1 MQSTTPTGSPPTH
14 PQSLSGQMQS
24 FPQYQQL
31 PQPQPPQQPP
41 VPSASSTASILQA
54 LANMAK
60 QNQNVTPPAPQ
71 APAPPVAASQYN
83 VSNSHSNGLSGL
95 SQDAGALVM
104 SRPTAPPAQVTPAP
118 MPYNSTPPNANNV
131 PGISMFGNQMPGM
144 YLGQQQPPQVQNS
157 YPQFPPQQPQQ
168 GPGVPP
174 VDQMALLQLILQHP
188 GLQGMSVPQL
198 TASFNSIGA
207 DGPNGPG
214 TTLGGIIP
222 AWQQMSQMMGVPQ
235 QPPQNVSEAPRGDD
249 GYNRGGQRGR
259 EHYSPPSRSP
269 PRYREGR
276 RGRSRSR
283 SPPRFERGGGG
294 VGSAAAGHSPPN
306 FRRRSPVYG
315 EYEGNEIRGGRD
327 GERNRGG
334 RGRGGAFGRRGGS
347 SPRGR
352 RDRSRT
358 PPGRFPNANGKGS
371 QVVDRGT
378 PTILPRIPKFVEFDQ
393 SIGSGSIK
401 GKPKTVY

>member
-1 MQSTTPTGSPPTH
+1 
-14 PQSLSGQMQS
+14 
-24 FPQYQQL
+24 
-31 PQPQPPQQPP
+31 
-41 VPSASSTASILQA
+41 
-54 LANMAK
+54 MAK
-60 QNQNVTPPAPQ
+60 QNQNVTPPAPAQ

-83 VSNSHSNGLSGL
+83 VSNSHSNGLSGI

-104 SRPTAPPAQVTPAP
+104 RPTALPAQVAPAP
-118 MPYNSTPPNANNV
+118 MPYTSTPPNANNI
-131 PGISMFGNQMPGM
+131 PGMSMFGNQM
-144 YLGQQQPPQVQNS
+144 YLGQPQPPQVQS
-157 YPQFPPQQPQQ
+157 PYSQFPQQPQQ
-168 GPGVPP
+168 GPSVPP

-207 DGPNGPG
+207 DGPNGSG

-222 AWQQMSQMMGVPQ
+222 AWQQVTQMMGVPQ
-235 QPPQNVSEAPRGDD
+235 QPPQNVSEVPRGDD

-283 SPPRFERGGGG
+283 SPPRFERGGSGAG
-294 VGSAAAGHSPPN
+294 AAAGAGRSPPN

-327 GERNRGG
+327 GERSRGG

-358 PPGRFPNANGKGS
+358 PPGRFANANGKGS
-371 QVVDRGT
+371 QGVDRGT
-378 PTILPRIPKFVEFDQ
+378 PTALPRIPKFVEFDQ

-401 GKPKTVY
+401 GKPKAVY

>member
-1 MQSTTPTGSPPTH
+1 
-14 PQSLSGQMQS
+14 
-24 FPQYQQL
+24 
-31 PQPQPPQQPP
+31 
-41 VPSASSTASILQA
+41 
-54 LANMAK
+54 MAK
-60 QNQNVTPPAPQ
+60 QQNQNATPPAPAPAQ
-71 APAPPVAASQYN
+71 APAPPVATPQYN
-83 VSNSHSNGLSGL
+83 VSNAHTNGLSGI

-104 SRPTAPPAQVTPAP
+104 SRPVAPPAQATPVSI
-118 MPYNSTPPNANNV
+118 PYTSTPPNANSV
-131 PGISMFGNQMPGM
+131 PAMPMFGNQMPGM
-144 YLGQQQPPQVQNS
+144 YLGQQQPTQIQNPYS
-157 YPQFPPQQPQQ
+157 QFPQQQPQQ
-168 GPGVPP
+168 GSSVPAAAP

-222 AWQQMSQMMGVPQ
+222 AWQQLNQMMGVPQ
-235 QPPQNVSEAPRGDD
+235 QTPQNVSDAPRGDD

-283 SPPRFERGGGG
+283 SPPRFDRG
-294 VGSAAAGHSPPN
+294 GSAAGAAGAGRSPPN

-334 RGRGGAFGRRGGS
+334 RGRGGGAFGRRGG

-358 PPGRFPNANGKGS
+358 PPGRFANGKGS
-371 QVVDRGT
+371 QGGDRST
-378 PTILPRIPKFVEFDQ
+378 PTTLPKIPKFVEFDQ

-401 GKPKTVY
+401 GELKTTN

>member
-1 MQSTTPTGSPPTH
+1 
-14 PQSLSGQMQS
+14 
-24 FPQYQQL
+24 
-31 PQPQPPQQPP
+31 
-41 VPSASSTASILQA
+41 
-54 LANMAK
+54 MAK
-60 QNQNVTPPAPQ
+60 QNQTVTPPAPTQ
-71 APAPPVAASQYN
+71 APAPPVAAPQYS
-83 VSNSHSNGLSGL
+83 VSNPHSNGLSGI
-95 SQDAGALVM
+95 SQDGGALVM
-104 SRPTAPPAQVTPAP
+104 TRPTAPPAQIPPAP
-118 MPYNSTPPNANNV
+118 MPYTSAPPNTNNV
-131 PGISMFGNQMPGM
+131 PGMSMFGNQIPGM
-144 YLGQQQPPQVQNS
+144 YLGQPQPQVQNP

-207 DGPNGPG
+207 DGQNGPG

-235 QPPQNVSEAPRGDD
+235 QSPQNISEVPRGDD

-283 SPPRFERGGGG
+283 SPPRFDRGGGSG
-294 VGSAAAGHSPPN
+294 AGAGGSGGSGSGAAAGGAGRSPPN

-315 EYEGNEIRGGRD
+315 EYEGNGGRD

-358 PPGRFPNANGKGS
+358 PPGRFANANTNANANGKGS
-371 QVVDRGT
+371 QGVDRGT

-401 GKPKTVY
+401 GKPKAVY